1 MSISY
6 CITLF
11 VRTYGKQPIR
21 VCVYREV
28 YGFGTV
34 FLVDGRYLLYS
45 KASNFWEWRVLP
57 KEEAYCFVHC
67 NTCFELANT
76 YDCVNKRFININVPH
91 TALI

>member
-11 VRTYGKQPIR
+11 VRTYGKPPIR

-34 FLVDGRYLLYS
+34 FLL
-45 KASNFWEWRVLP
+45 NF
-57 KEEAYCFVHC
+57 
-67 NTCFELANT
+67 
-76 YDCVNKRFININVPH
+76 
-91 TALI
+91 